1 MGFVQ
6 ACDWQKGELIVYR
19 TASGTDV
26 HLRVFDLQRDAS
38 GTSPVCELVDLA
50 PGTKL
55 DQATVAAAPARH
67 FKSDPLVNPPSLRAT
82 RLGGASRSLILLGAQ
97 GPDDIP
103 TARLNR
109 TGIVTNPWHEPGRSV
124 NVAGVQIAAAP
135 FRVLRWRDLD
145 ASLKDLYGIE

>member
-26 HLRVFDLQRDAS
+26 HLRVFDLQRDTS
-38 GTSPVCELVDLA
+38 GTAPVCELVDLA

-55 DQATVAAAPARH
+55 DQAAVAAAPARH

-82 RLGGASRSLILLGAQ
+82 RLGGASRSLFMVLGAQ
-97 GPDDIP
+97 GPDELPDGAP
-103 TARLNR
+103 QSHRNRHRPVARARPVRERRRRPDRRGGLPCPAL
-109 TGIVTNPWHEPGRSV
+109 V
-124 NVAGVQIAAAP
+124 
-135 FRVLRWRDLD
+135 
-145 ASLKDLYGIE
+145 